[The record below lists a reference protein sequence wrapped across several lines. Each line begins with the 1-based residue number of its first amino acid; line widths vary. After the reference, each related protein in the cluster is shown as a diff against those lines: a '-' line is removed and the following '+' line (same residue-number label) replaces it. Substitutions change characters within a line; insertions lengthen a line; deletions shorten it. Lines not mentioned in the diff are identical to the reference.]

1 MPVILFDDVDALR
14 LVLTSGALP
23 SPLVRG
29 RARAGFDGNGRLWLQ
44 PAGELARGTIAALT
58 RLGAKVQGTSGCEL
72 NESLSSWIELLPLV
86 PDPVDPGEHATR
98 VLFTLDDAK
107 ELPALVSEARRLGAG
122 KITVKVESDIGA
134 DVSPK
139 ASPTR
144 RAFALIESTPYHV
157 LLRAADPN
165 GSMHAFA
172 EHSRHVWI
180 EVGWRHP
187 AVELVTPPDGYEVLI
202 RSPRK
207 WESMP
212 HLNEQTVH
220 ESFIVPSSNV
230 LAEQSAQVTWPIVLR
245 LARTRAVE
253 GPEFW
258 VVSSNPLI
266 QLRQLAENSDDRLI
280 GRLSVAIADAGDDTI
295 AVIRATPNRG
305 ELPTLVLDALA
316 CSQYLRLPNL
326 FLPLGWRLSPPLR
339 RDLVRQVF
347 AADPDTVV
355 WLTPNEAKRFTV
367 HSLPQAAF
375 HPFEQMVSYV
385 QSVAP
390 QAVRVDDA
398 KRGIVP
404 EPYIVRRQR
413 APLTS
418 KQTPIAVRPTESL
431 QTPLIPRQPG
441 LIQRIVQ
448 WITPRTPESEPRGR
462 ARTQQGRAPERN
474 ARLADER
481 CRVLQERIL
490 AIAPSSDSS
499 EQPAPWPELAQE
511 YEALSRPGDA
521 AVCWLNALWELQD
534 TSFSWNWLQCE
545 MMAIPEAGHEID
557 LRGWLAE
564 SPTPAIIRSLA
575 AYASW
580 AAEQNP
586 PPDVFV
592 ESLQQIQS
600 LLNEH
605 DDWLPVRAAW
615 LAQIAFSRVAGG
627 DPVGLARTRDRLLR
641 RLLESGLSADLDLP
655 PAIRF
660 SGVGERIEAVRQWLA
675 QARAPIHRWLGLQPG
690 ESEMHSG
697 GESLSTAHDPRLRA
711 FGLGTATG
719 PTRTYAD
726 LILSWGL
733 ARIGERAS
741 SQELLAQSRGIL
753 SRLDEAHGILL
764 EAFAYRIAQATE
776 GRASGPLPA
785 DLLTRLSDLEQHE
798 RVDPQ
803 AREQMLRFKVERLR
817 QYSRILEPAERVHA
831 FREGWLDPHAISEQD
846 RELNGLRTIVDRY
859 ELAQRLL
866 SIVASTEINGE
877 RMPFVLATALDLAPR
892 LGESIASVVLQ
903 RLLGVLDSWTFA
915 GSPERVEAEVSAL
928 ERGLFVAA
936 HFDQSSSAQKLI
948 SSLGRLFDTWRGG
961 EPGEN
966 RPIEDALL
974 ALIGQSIRGLRRLGL
989 RVEADQFLN
998 RLGEWVAPR
1007 QDFAAERRRR
1017 PQLWPMTVRRLLALA
1032 GGWFYVGRDQP
1043 AIEVLDEA
1051 RRLLFASNPPQQERR
1066 MHLELACAYT
1076 GALGLAPA
1084 RMAING
1090 VQELFEQLH
1099 GAGDNFITN
1108 THYSLAKLRVVEA
1121 AVSAVV
1127 TDDFVLG
1134 PAVRRWL
1141 DDDEYRVRRLIH
1153 SDSRRLINVT
1163 Q

>member
-1 MPVILFDDVDALR
+1 MPVILFNDVDALR

-23 SPLVRG
+23 SHLVRG

-58 RLGAKVQGTSGCEL
+58 RLGAKVQGMSGCEL
-72 NESLSSWIELLPLV
+72 NESLSSWIELLPLI
-86 PDPVDPGEHATR
+86 PDPVAPGEHATR
-98 VLFTLDDAK
+98 VLFALADAK

-122 KITVKVESDIGA
+122 RITVKVETGNEA
-134 DVSPK
+134 EDVPQP
-139 ASPTR
+139 SPTR

-157 LLRAADPN
+157 LLRAADRS
-165 GSMHAFA
+165 GSMQAFA
-172 EHSRHVWI
+172 EQSKHVWVEI
-180 EVGWRHP
+180 GWRHP
-187 AVELVTPPDGYEVLI
+187 AIELVRPADGCEVLI
-202 RSPRK
+202 RSPRH
-207 WESMP
+207 WESIP
-212 HLNEQTVH
+212 QLNEPTAR
-220 ESFIVPSSNV
+220 ESFVVPSSNA
-230 LAEQSAQVTWPIVLR
+230 LADRAAQATWPIVLG
-245 LARTRAVE
+245 LARARAVE

-258 VVSSNPLI
+258 VISSKPLF

-280 GRLSVAIADAGDDTI
+280 GRLSVAIAEAGDETI
-295 AVIRATPNRG
+295 AVLRATPNRG
-305 ELPTLVLDALA
+305 EVPTLVLDAMA
-316 CSQYLRLPNL
+316 CRHYLRLPNL

-339 RDLVRQVF
+339 RDLVRQVL
-347 AADPDTVV
+347 AADPDHVV
-355 WLTPNEAKRFTV
+355 WLSPNEAKRFTV

-375 HPFEQMVSYV
+375 HPFEQMISYV
-385 QSVAP
+385 QSNAP

-398 KRGIVP
+398 KRIIAP
-404 EPYIVRRQR
+404 EPYIVRKQR
-413 APLTS
+413 APLTP
-418 KQTPIAVRPTESL
+418 KQAPIATSPTEPVRS
-431 QTPLIPRQPG
+431 PVIPRQPG

-448 WITPRTPESEPRGR
+448 WITPRTPESDPRSYPR
-462 ARTQQGRAPERN
+462 PQESQRTAPIQRTS
-474 ARLADER
+474 DER
-481 CRVLQERIL
+481 CRVLEQRIL

-511 YEALSRPGDA
+511 YQALSRPGDA
-521 AVCWLNALWELQD
+521 AVCWLNALWEVQD
-534 TSFSWNWLQCE
+534 TSVSWQWLRSE
-545 MMAIPEAGHEID
+545 MMAIPGAGGEVD
-557 LRGWLAE
+557 LRRWLGE
-564 SPTPAIIRSLA
+564 PLTPAIIRLLA
-575 AYASW
+575 AYANW
-580 AAEQNP
+580 AAEQVP
-586 PPDVFV
+586 PPDQFV
-592 ESLQQIQS
+592 ESLQQIQT
-600 LLNEH
+600 LLNDH

-615 LAQIAFSRVAGG
+615 LAQVAFSRVAGG

-641 RLLESGLSADLDLP
+641 RLLENGLSADLDLP

-660 SGVGERIEAVRQWLA
+660 SSVGERIEAVRQWFS

-690 ESEMHSG
+690 ESELQSS
-697 GESLSTAHDPRLRA
+697 ELLSTSHDPRLRA

-733 ARIGERAS
+733 ARIGDRAS
-741 SQELLAQSRGIL
+741 SQELLAQSSGVL

-831 FREGWLDPHAISEQD
+831 FREGWLHPHAISEQD

-892 LGESIASVVLQ
+892 LGESIACVVLQ
-903 RLLGVLDSWTFA
+903 RLLRVLDGWTFA
-915 GSPERVEAEVSAL
+915 GSPERVEAEVFAL

-936 HFDQSSSAQKLI
+936 HFDQSSSTQKLM

-998 RLGEWVAPR
+998 RLGEWVAPSR
-1007 QDFAAERRRR
+1007 DFAAERRRR
-1017 PQLWPMTVRRLLALA
+1017 PQLWPMTLRRLLALA

-1043 AIEVLDEA
+1043 AIEVLDET
-1051 RRLLFASNPPQQERR
+1051 RRLLFANNPPQQERR
-1066 MHLELACAYT
+1066 MHLELACAYA

-1090 VQELFEQLH
+1090 VQELFDQLH
-1099 GAGDNFITN
+1099 GVSDTLITN

-1121 AVSAVV
+1121 AVLAVV

-1153 SDSRRLINVT
+1153 SDTRRLIT
-1163 Q
+1163 ADR